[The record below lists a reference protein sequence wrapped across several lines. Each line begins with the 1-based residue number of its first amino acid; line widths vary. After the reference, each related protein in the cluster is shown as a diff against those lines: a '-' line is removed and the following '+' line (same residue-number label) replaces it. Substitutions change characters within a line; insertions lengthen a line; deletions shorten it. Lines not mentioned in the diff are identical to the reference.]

1 MFIKGHLVERKQGK
15 WGERYCVKFSLKA
28 NTPVYKKLCQIR
40 IVTTSKTELFTLI
53 PDWLVEDTTVIS
65 TKLDNMVKNHSF
77 MSRLKEGKDDS
88 MLIHVIE

>member
-1 MFIKGHLVERKQGK
+1 MGRKIF
-15 WGERYCVKFSLKA
+15 VKFSLKA
-28 NTPVYKKLCQIR
+28 NTPVYKKLCQIL